1 MLAVFFS
8 LYFAVFAI
16 LKLHSKTYIDN
27 TAVVFI
33 LKNMGTSLNYLLN
46 KKCNLIWEW

>member
-1 MLAVFFS
+1 M
-8 LYFAVFAI
+8 
-16 LKLHSKTYIDN
+16 DN

-46 KKCNLIWEW
+46 EKCNLIWEWWRLTSLREYKS